1 MAIQINGNG
10 TITGISVGG
19 LPDGIVDTDMIAN
32 GAASGAKLTMPSG
45 SIVQVVQT
53 MKTDTFSSTTAT
65 TWTDITGVTV
75 NITPSST
82 SSKILVTYQGA
93 CSSSDDSYLWLRM
106 ARVIGGTTVINLCRG
121 DGRNSAV
128 SCTVNGLEAVED
140 HPTASCNHTSFE
152 FLDSPNTT
160 SQITYKMQFYKA
172 MGSHFFIGGTYAD
185 FDLNKGSVPTFITAK
200 EVTG

>member
-1 MAIQINGNG
+1 MSRIIVDSIRNSSA
-10 TITGISVGG
+10 SS
-19 LPDGIVDTDMIAN
+19 DGITLSSDGKVTFPN
-32 GAASGAKLTMPSG
+32 TSTGKLL
-45 SIVQVVQT
+45 QVVQT

-128 SCTVNGLEAVED
+128 SCTVNGLEAVEE

-185 FDLNKGSVPTFITAK
+185 FDLNKGAVPTFMTAK
-200 EVTG
+200 EIAA

>member
-1 MAIQINGNG
+1 MSRIIVDSIRNSSA
-10 TITGISVGG
+10 SS
-19 LPDGIVDTDMIAN
+19 DGITLSSDGKVTFPN
-32 GAASGAKLTMPSG
+32 TSTGKLL
-45 SIVQVVQT
+45 QVVQT

-93 CSSSDDSYLWLRM
+93 CSSSDDSYLWLRI
-106 ARVIGGTTVINLCRG
+106 ARVIGGTTVTDLALGNSRG
-121 DGRNSAV
+121 SAI
-128 SCTVNGLEAVED
+128 SCTVNGLEAVEE

-185 FDLNKGSVPTFITAK
+185 FDLNKGSVPTFMTAK
-200 EVTG
+200 EIAA